1 MKKQTLV
8 FLPFVFLS
16 ILALLTGLWAGL
28 LRLGWSLPVFPT
40 GVAMQ
45 HGVLMVSG
53 FLGTLIT
60 LERVAALRKRWMFS
74 APLLTGV
81 GWIASSL
88 LPGSLL
94 GPALITAGSLG
105 AVLILCTMVYL
116 ETALHTAVIG
126 LGAFC
131 WLTGNLL
138 WLNGKPIYQIVFWW
152 AAFLVLTIAGERLE
166 LGRVLQTTRLKRI
179 LFLLAIAVFLA
190 GVIWT
195 ARDLALGE
203 RMAGA
208 GLVALAA
215 WLVVFDLAR
224 RNLRHRLA
232 LTRYI
237 AWCLFAGY
245 FWLGLSGA
253 LCLWMG
259 AVSAGPYYDAV
270 LHTLFIGFV
279 LSMIFGHAPI
289 IFPAF
294 LGKMLPYHPS
304 FAVNLA
310 LLHASLLLRIVGDLG
325 GWASLRQWGGLLNEI
340 SLVLFLVSLGR
351 VLYVNRAKNPHAAV
365 GAQG

>member
-8 FLPFVFLS
+8 LLPFLFLS

-28 LRLGWSLPVFPT
+28 IRLGWALPAFAS

-45 HGVLMVSG
+45 HGTLMVSG
-53 FLGTLIT
+53 FLGTLIV
-60 LERVAALRKRWMFS
+60 LERVAALRQRWMFA
-74 APLLTGV
+74 APILTGV
-81 GWIASSL
+81 GWIVSNL
-88 LPGSLL
+88 LPHTAL
-94 GPALITAGSLG
+94 GPALITAGSFG
-105 AVLILCTMVYL
+105 AVLILCAMVYR
-116 ETALHTAVIG
+116 EPALHTAVIG
-126 LGAFC
+126 LGAWC

-138 WLNGKPIYQIVFWW
+138 WLSGKPIYQIVFWW

-166 LGRVLQTTRLKRI
+166 LGRVLQTTRLKRGM
-179 LFLLAIAVFLA
+179 FLLAIGVFLA

-203 RMAGA
+203 RIAGA
-208 GLVALAA
+208 GLLGLAA

-224 RNLRHRLA
+224 RNLRHRLP

-253 LCLWMG
+253 LSLWLG
-259 AVSAGPYYDAV
+259 AVTAGPYYDAV

-304 FAVNLA
+304 FAACLVLLHGSLA
-310 LLHASLLLRIVGDLG
+310 LRIAGDLV
-325 GWASLRQWGGLLNEI
+325 GWAPLRQWGGLINEV

-351 VLYVNRAKNPHAAV
+351 VLLANRAKKTTLSV

>member
-1 MKKQTLV
+1 MKKGYLILFP
-8 FLPFVFLS
+8 FLLLS
-16 ILALLTGLWAGL
+16 LLSMLTGLWAGL
-28 LRLGWSLPVFPT
+28 IRLGWSLPASPT

-53 FLGTLIT
+53 FLGTLIA
-60 LERVAALRKRWMFS
+60 LERVAALRKRWMFA

-81 GWIASSL
+81 GWLASSL
-88 LPGSLL
+88 VPGSIL

-105 AVLILCTMVYL
+105 AVLILCAMVYR
-116 ETALHTAVIG
+116 EPALHTAVIG
-126 LGAFC
+126 LGAWC
-131 WLTGNLL
+131 WLAGNLL
-138 WLNGKPIYQIVFWW
+138 WLTGRPIYQIVYWW

-166 LGRVLQTTRLKRI
+166 LGRVLQTTRLKRS
-179 LFLLAIAVFLA
+179 LFLLTTAVFLA

-203 RMAGA
+203 RIAGA
-208 GLVALAA
+208 GLVGLAA
-215 WLVVFDLAR
+215 WLVTYDLAR
-224 RNLRHRLA
+224 RNLRHRLP

-253 LCLWMG
+253 LSLWLG

-310 LLHASLLLRIVGDLG
+310 LLHASLLLRVAGDLG
-325 GWASLRQWGGLLNEI
+325 GWAPLRQWGGLLNEA

-351 VLYVNRAKNPHAAV
+351 VLLANRAKKPHPAV